1 MRHFNMQNIEG
12 LSMFKGLILLFLF
25 YSDYHHFVQFSK
37 IKGNFIFV

>member
-12 LSMFKGLILLFLF
+12 LSTFKRLNPFLF